1 MGAAFPAV
9 NPTRWW
15 TVTGMR
21 VCWVGAPR
29 SDPEPPMPRRRFRR
43 THPISDLRQIAW
55 LQKFLILVL
64 IGQLFLW
71 LGFIAVMVLGL
82 DTPGED
88 DIPLQLTLGLSVVMG
103 LAGAVLVIL
112 IGVKVSGPA
121 TGVLLG
127 ILTAIPCLGL
137 LMLLIVNTQATG
149 LLQRNGVRVGLL
161 GARLTDIAELPEEL
175 DEEDEDEDEYE
186 DRRRR
191 RSSEINEDE
200 GW

>member
-1 MGAAFPAV
+1 GPVLCGGHSRGLLPDAGKPGVPELVHGRGPGDGRRVPRHVDPRAGRVRVRRGGRVRGRGVRRRSPPVAPRGGPVQRPARGRTPRPMGAAFPAV

-71 LGFIAVMVLGL
+71 LGFIAVVVLGL
-82 DTPGED
+82 GTPGED
-88 DIPLQLTLGLSVVMG
+88 DLPFQ
-103 LAGAVLVIL
+103 
-112 IGVKVSGPA
+112 P
-121 TGVLLG
+121 
-127 ILTAIPCLGL
+127 P
-137 LMLLIVNTQATG
+137 
-149 LLQRNGVRVGLL
+149 L
-161 GARLTDIAELPEEL
+161 GAPAGVGTA
-175 DEEDEDEDEYE
+175 
-186 DRRRR
+186 
-191 RSSEINEDE
+191 
-200 GW
+200 GG